1 MTEVEWLEE
10 FGDNLFRLMY
20 EAKMTQAELA
30 LATGLSK
37 GTISKYLNK
46 QHVPTVKAIINIAYA
61 LECEVSDL
69 IDFGETIE
77 I

>member
-10 FGDNLFRLMY
+10 FGDNLFSMMY

-30 LATGLSK
+30 EITGLSK

-46 QHVPTVKAIINIAYA
+46 QQIPTVKAVLKIAYA

-77 I
+77 N